1 MISLFD
7 TGFLYYLFDDR
18 AKAPKDRQ
26 GKPTVD
32 RVQERIDYLV
42 QSISQGRGKIII
54 PSPALAEFMLLAWD
68 KYSEYLTIIRRKAVF
83 EVAGFDDP
91 EAVELVEHW
100 RKHGDGKKP
109 KAGAAETWAKVK
121 YDRQIIAIALTR
133 RVECVYSTDK
143 DLHRYANQIGM
154 KSCGL
159 ADLPLPPPRQLH
171 LVEQPLPDS
180 PTQGEEPDER
190 NRESTEAGDPPESV
204 VVIEAVRPLD

>member
-1 MISLFD
+1 
-7 TGFLYYLFDDR
+7 
-18 AKAPKDRQ
+18 
-26 GKPTVD
+26 VD

-83 EVAGFDDP
+83 EVGGFDDP

-109 KAGAAETWAKVK
+109 KPGAAETWAKVK

-143 DLHRYANQIGM
+143 DLHRYAAQLGV

-180 PTQGEEPDER
+180 PKASEAPDAHHEEKAE
-190 NRESTEAGDPPESV
+190 PESP
-204 VVIEAVRPLD
+204 ESAVSSKQ